1 MKKLVLNRIRTPDK
15 TYVWDSNKGLYE
27 ILTDMDKNKAMNF
40 SLSGNVSDLA
50 FIKRTLLKSKDNIDI
65 LEFIDRRIS
74 EIINLRSLIKDK
86 GE

>member
-1 MKKLVLNRIRTPDK
+1 MKDTNK
-15 TYVWDSNKGLYE
+15 TYVWDSEKGLYK

-40 SLSGNVSDLA
+40 ILSGNVSDLA
-50 FIKRTLLKSKDNIDI
+50 FIKRSLLKSKDNIDI
-65 LEFIDRRIS
+65 LEFIDKRIS